1 MSTRRTIGLIGLAAA
16 AWIVAAA
23 WDPVHHQHLT
33 DIPVYEGAAA
43 RMADGQIPYR
53 DFTLEYPPLAA
64 LLIGA
69 VRLLPSNYADGFSLA
84 MFIALVATLLGVT
97 ATADALRL
105 SPRRRLAAGAIVA
118 LTPLLLGDLVSTRF
132 DLALAALL
140 AWTLW
145 AAVTERFPA
154 MWLLLAAAIALK
166 LVPVA
171 LIPAL
176 VIWQRHRT
184 GHWPGRTL
192 LPGAVVSAVVWV
204 PFLLTGF
211 SGIRYLV
218 DYHLHRPLQI
228 ESLGG
233 SYLLGLRALAG
244 IPLSIVTSYGS
255 QNIRGPGVDVVTAI
269 TTGLQAAS
277 IVVVAVVLVWFLR
290 RCPPHLA
297 VHGMVASVA
306 TTMAFLVVT
315 GKVLSPQ
322 FTLWLLP
329 ACLLVA
335 GPYGAFTA
343 AAVVAAL
350 VTTQLYFPYAYW
362 DLVDMDPG
370 AIAQLVVRNVA
381 LIAVAAGSFPR
392 IGWWEEPVRPPR

>member
-1 MSTRRTIGLIGLAAA
+1 MSTRRTIGLIALAAV

-33 DIPVYEGAAA
+33 DIPVYEDAAA
-43 RMADGQIPYR
+43 KMGDGQIPYR
-53 DFTLEYPPLAA
+53 DFSLEYPPLAA

-69 VRLLPSNYADGFSLA
+69 VRLLPSTYADGFSLA
-84 MFIALVATLLGVT
+84 MFVALVATLLGVT
-97 ATADALRL
+97 ATAAALRL

-184 GHWPGRTL
+184 GRWPGRTL
-192 LPGAVVSAVVWV
+192 LPGAVASAIVWV
-204 PFLLTGF
+204 PFLLIGF
-211 SGIRYLV
+211 SGIRYLL

-255 QNIRGPGVDVVTAI
+255 QNVHGPGVDVITAI
-269 TTGLQAAS
+269 TTGLQVAS
-277 IVVVAVVLVWFLR
+277 VVVAAIALVWFLR
-290 RCPPHLA
+290 RCPPDLA
-297 VHGMVASVA
+297 VHGLVAAVA
-306 TTMAFLVVT
+306 TTLALLVVT

-343 AAVVAAL
+343 AAVVTVL